1 MLVRQASLLY
11 HLQTIDLA
19 IAQRQGRL
27 KEIEAVL
34 GQNDAVRDATRGLET
49 AEQTLAPWQTRSRN
63 LDLEIKS
70 VAQKAQTTE
79 QTLYSGRISNPKELS
94 DMQTEIASLKK
105 RQGQLE
111 DELLEAM
118 LHVEEGQNSVADAQL
133 ALKSAQAAFAGS
145 QTDLLAEK
153 QRFEDELSKYKGQRQ
168 QAATGIDKAA
178 LAKYEA
184 LRPKKRGQA
193 VALLNGD
200 SCSVCGVEQTS
211 QIAQQVRQG
220 NQLVYC
226 ASCGRI
232 LTTS

>member
-27 KEIEAVL
+27 KEIETVL
-34 GQNDAVRDATRGLET
+34 GQSDAVNQAKRGLES
-49 AEQTLAPWQTRSRN
+49 AEQTLAPWQTRVRN

-70 VAQKAQTTE
+70 VSQKAQTTE

-94 DMQTEIASLKK
+94 DMQNEIASLKK
-105 RQGQLE
+105 RQSQLE

-118 LHVEEGQNSVADAQL
+118 LHVEEDQKSVSDAQF
-133 ALKSAQAAFAGS
+133 ALRSAQASWTAS

-153 QRFEDELSKYKGQRQ
+153 QRLEDELTKYKTQRQ
-168 QAATGIDKAA
+168 QAAASIDKGA

-211 QIAQQVRQG
+211 QGAQQVRQG
-220 NQLVYC
+220 NHLVYC
-226 ASCGRI
+226 ESCGRI

>member
-11 HLQTIDLA
+11 PLQTIDLA

-27 KEIEAVL
+27 KEIETVL
-34 GQNDAVRDATRGLET
+34 GQSDGVNQAKRGLES
-49 AEQTLAPWQTRSRN
+49 AEQALAPWQTRVRN

-79 QTLYSGRISNPKELS
+79 QTLYSGRISNPKEMS
-94 DMQTEIASLKK
+94 DMQNEIGSLKK
-105 RQGQLE
+105 RQSQLE

-118 LHVEEGQNSVADAQL
+118 LHVEESQKSVADAQFS
-133 ALKSAQAAFAGS
+133 LKSAQAAWAGS

-153 QRFEDELSKYKGQRQ
+153 QRLEAELTKFKTQRQ
-168 QAATGIDKAA
+168 QAAAGIDKDAP
-178 LAKYEA
+178 AKYEA
-184 LRPKKRGQA
+184 LRPKKSGQA
-193 VALLNGD
+193 VALINGD

-211 QIAQQVRQG
+211 QVAQQVRMG

>member
-1 MLVRQASLLY
+1 MLVRQAPLLY

-19 IAQRQGRL
+19 MAQRQGRL
-27 KEIEAVL
+27 KEVEAIL
-34 GQNDAVRDATRGLET
+34 GQNDAVNETKRGLES
-49 AEQTLAPWQTRSRN
+49 AEQALAPWQTRVRN

-94 DMQTEIASLKK
+94 DMQNEIGSLKK
-105 RQGQLE
+105 RQSQLE

-118 LHVEEGQNSVADAQL
+118 LHVEENQKSVADAQF
-133 ALKSAQAAFAGS
+133 ALKSAQAVWAGS

-153 QRFEDELSKYKGQRQ
+153 QRLEAELTRLKTQRE
-168 QAATGIDKAA
+168 QAAAGIEKDA

-211 QIAQQVRQG
+211 QVAQQVRMG

>member
-27 KEIEAVL
+27 KEVEAVL
-34 GQNDAVRDATRGLET
+34 GQSDAVNAAKHGLES
-49 AEQTLAPWQTRSRN
+49 AEQALAPWQTRVRN

-79 QTLYSGRISNPKELS
+79 QTLYSGRISNPKELA
-94 DMQTEIASLKK
+94 DMQNEIGSLKK
-105 RQGQLE
+105 RQSQLE

-118 LHVEEGQNSVADAQL
+118 LHVEESQKSVADAQFT
-133 ALKSAQAAFAGS
+133 LKSAQAAWAGS

-153 QRFEDELSKYKGQRQ
+153 QRLEAELAKFKTQRQ
-168 QAATGIDKAA
+168 QAATGIDKDA

-193 VALLNGD
+193 VALINGD

-226 ASCGRI
+226 
-232 LTTS
+232 